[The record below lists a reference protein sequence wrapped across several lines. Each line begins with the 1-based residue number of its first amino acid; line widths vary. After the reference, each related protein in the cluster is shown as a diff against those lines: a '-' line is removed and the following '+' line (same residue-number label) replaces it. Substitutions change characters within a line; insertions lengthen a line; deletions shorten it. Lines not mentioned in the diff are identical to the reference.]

1 MPALTAVNATALQ
14 DQLRQMLTPNQTL
27 SPEQQQA
34 LQDRYQTT
42 NDDGTLNR
50 GTVTPFVPGAA
61 GNLTNATQLAKS
73 YTQQFQGMDQEE
85 VRSRLQDDPTYKW
98 LIDNNWLKSG
108 DGGQPQLGNAY
119 QTAMSSFMT
128 AHPTATFRQPNY
140 DSTDTAH
147 YEGGIGAVDPVLGGY
162 HEGGKF
168 VANKE
173 SLWNRFGEILPYLAA
188 AGMTAGAGA
197 AVGAVS
203 GGASGFNLFNVPG
216 LTQSLSNLGGGG
228 NSSSSSSSGQSSPI
242 QMLLQLLSRYRGTG
256 G

>member
-1 MPALTAVNATALQ
+1 MPALSAVNSTALQ

-27 SPEQQQA
+27 TPEQQQA
-34 LQDRYQTT
+34 LQDRYMTT
-42 NDDGTLNR
+42 NDDGTVNR

-61 GNLTNATQLAKS
+61 GNLTNYTQLAKS

-85 VRSRLQDDPTYKW
+85 VRARLQDDPTYKW
-98 LIDNNWLKSG
+98 LTENNWLKAG
-108 DGGQPQLGNAY
+108 DGGQPQLGGAY
-119 QTAMSSFMT
+119 AAAMAQFMKG
-128 AHPTATFRQPNY
+128 HPTATFRQPNY
-140 DSTDTAH
+140 DSTDSAH

-173 SLWNRFGEILPYLAA
+173 SLWNKFGEILPYLAA
-188 AGMTAGAGA
+188 AGMTAGAGSLI
-197 AVGAVS
+197 G
-203 GGASGFNLFNVPG
+203 GGAGAFALKAPG
-216 LTQSLSNLGGGG
+216 LAQNLSGLFGQGSATSAPAQPVGQTQT
-228 NSSSSSSSGQSSPI
+228 PI